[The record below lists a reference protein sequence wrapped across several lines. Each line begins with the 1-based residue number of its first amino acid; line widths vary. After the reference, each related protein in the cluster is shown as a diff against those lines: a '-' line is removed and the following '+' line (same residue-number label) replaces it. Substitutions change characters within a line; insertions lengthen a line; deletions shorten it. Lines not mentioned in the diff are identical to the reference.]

1 MSIYAEGLSGAST
14 RCIVGTRHLSIVSS
28 VDSDLKRRLAKGG
41 VVAILIN
48 VVRVGVP
55 INNLSFRPG
64 EGGGGRHH
72 LGLKVGHLV
81 FINASAAPTAKV

>member
-64 EGGGGRHH
+64 GGGQAFF
-72 LGLKVGHLV
+72 LG
-81 FINASAAPTAKV
+81 FIVIYLMITSKPISA

>member
-64 EGGGGRHH
+64 GGGA
-72 LGLKVGHLV
+72 GLFPGVYCNLSDDNIQAD
-81 FINASAAPTAKV
+81 FSLR